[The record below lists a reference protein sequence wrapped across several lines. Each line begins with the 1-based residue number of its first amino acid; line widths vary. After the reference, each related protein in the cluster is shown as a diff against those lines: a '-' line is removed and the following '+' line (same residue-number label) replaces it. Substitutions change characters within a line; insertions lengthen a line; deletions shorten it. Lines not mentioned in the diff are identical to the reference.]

1 MPGHGAV
8 TRGRVG
14 LLSTHAAGRVLV
26 RGKSPHLLDWR
37 FMNPSGYPQCMAV
50 FLFKTEP
57 STYSFVNLVRD
68 KRTTWDGVSNP
79 LALKHL
85 REVRKGDTVVIYHTG
100 DEKSAVGLATAASDP
115 YPDPKAGD
123 PKLVVVDLKPL
134 RGLRSPVS
142 LADFRS
148 DPVLKTADLTRLPR
162 LSVMPLTGAQLE
174 RLLKRADA

>member
-1 MPGHGAV
+1 
-8 TRGRVG
+8 
-14 LLSTHAAGRVLV
+14 
-26 RGKSPHLLDWR
+26 
-37 FMNPSGYPQCMAV
+37 MAE

-57 STYSFVNLVRD
+57 TTYSFAHLVRD

-100 DEKSAVGLATAASDP
+100 AEKSAVGLATAASDP
-115 YPDPKAGD
+115 YPDPKASD
-123 PKLVVVDLKPL
+123 PKLVVVDLRPL
-134 RGLRSPVS
+134 RALKAPVS

-162 LSVMPLTGAQLE
+162 LSVMPLTDAQLK
-174 RLLKRADA
+174 RLLQRADA